1 MDRWLTLN
9 GNEVSPS
16 GLGSLWC
23 AISVS
28 FVATL
33 FNPQP
38 TARKQSRY
46 AMTLVVHRL
55 GIIAPPLAQNKAP
68 DGGLGLL
75 VRFLAVGCGL
85 NKTPDGWLGCL
96 VRFLAVGAC

>member
-46 AMTLVVHRL
+46 AISIPKQVL
-55 GIIAPPLAQNKAP
+55 
-68 DGGLGLL
+68 
-75 VRFLAVGCGL
+75 RFLGMLNGVGET
-85 NKTPDGWLGCL
+85 KMWRGCL
-96 VRFLAVGAC
+96 G

>member
-1 MDRWLTLN
+1 
-9 GNEVSPS
+9 
-16 GLGSLWC
+16 
-23 AISVS
+23 
-28 FVATL
+28 
-33 FNPQP
+33 
-38 TARKQSRY
+38 
-46 AMTLVVHRL
+46 MTLVVHRL

-96 VRFLAVGAC
+96 VRFLAVGCGLNKSPGGGMGVCWCASSPLAAG